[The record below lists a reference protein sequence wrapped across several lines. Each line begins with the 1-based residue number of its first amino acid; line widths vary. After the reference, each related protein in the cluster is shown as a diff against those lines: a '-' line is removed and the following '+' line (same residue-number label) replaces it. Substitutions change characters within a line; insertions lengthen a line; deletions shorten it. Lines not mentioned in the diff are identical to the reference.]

1 MTPDSPREGTPGRI
15 GSRRAGVL
23 LHPTAL
29 PGAFGGE
36 LGSEAVRF
44 LDALA
49 SAGMTVWQVLPL
61 GPAGESG
68 SPYDGSSAFAGNRR
82 LISVERL
89 AHEGLLADAGPPARR
104 ESPGEET
111 AWREEMLAQA
121 WRRFS
126 TGAPASLRDAFAEFR
141 ADPAQRPW
149 LADWTLFAALK
160 SRHGGTPWTGW
171 PAPLARRE
179 PEALAAARE
188 ELRNAVDFESFVQ
201 FLFFRQW
208 AAVRE
213 AARARGIAILG
224 DLPIYVAHD
233 SADVWAH
240 RDLFALAGDGSP
252 ISVSGVPPDYFSE
265 TGQRWG
271 TPLYR
276 WDRAAAEGFRWW
288 IDRFRANL
296 RLADAL
302 RIDHFRGFVYYWEIP
317 ARESTAAAGEWRPGP
332 GRSLFD
338 AAVAALGPLPFVA
351 EDLGVIT
358 PDVEALRDELGFPG
372 MKVLQ
377 FGFGREDDPHLPHRH
392 VPHSIA
398 YTGTHDNDTSR
409 GWFES
414 APPEERRRAAEY
426 LGATEPDVAWAFIRG
441 AFSSVAETA
450 IVPMQDVLELGSGA
464 RFNTPGRAEGNWRW
478 RLPSGSFSPELA
490 GRLRRLAALTGRA
503 PR

>member
-1 MTPDSPREGTPGRI
+1 MTSDSPRGGAPGRF
-15 GSRRAGVL
+15 GSRRAGIL

-29 PGAFGGE
+29 PGELGAE
-36 LGSEAVRF
+36 LGSEAIRF
-44 LDALA
+44 LDSLA

-61 GPAGESG
+61 GPAGERG
-68 SPYDGSSAFAGNRR
+68 SPYDGSSAFAGNRL

-89 AHEGLLADAGPPARR
+89 TEEGLLSGAPARTPSGLAGD
-104 ESPGEET
+104 EA
-111 AWREEMLAQA
+111 AWREQMLTEA
-121 WRRFS
+121 WHRFS
-126 TGAPASLRDAFAEFR
+126 TDAAAPLRGAFAEFR
-141 ADPAQRPW
+141 AGSPQQTW
-149 LADWTLFAALK
+149 LADWALFAALK
-160 SRHGGTPWTGW
+160 SRYGGSPWTDW
-171 PAPLARRE
+171 PEPLARRS

-188 ELRNAVDFESFVQ
+188 ELRSAVDFESFVQ

-208 AAVRE
+208 AAIRD
-213 AARARGIAILG
+213 AARARGITILG

-233 SADVWAH
+233 SADVWAN
-240 RDLFALAGDGSP
+240 RDLFDLAGDGSP
-252 ISVSGVPPDYFSE
+252 ISVSGVPPDYFSK

-296 RLADAL
+296 RLADAV
-302 RIDHFRGFVYYWEIP
+302 RIDHFRGFVYYWAVP

-332 GRSLFD
+332 GRALFD
-338 AAVAALGPLPFVA
+338 AARAALGPLPFVA

-358 PDVEALRDELGFPG
+358 SDVEALRDELGLAG

-377 FGFGREDDPHLPHRH
+377 FGFGRDDDPHLPHRH

-409 GWFES
+409 GWFEN
-414 APPEERRRAAEY
+414 APPEERRRAADY
-426 LGATEPDVAWAFIRG
+426 LGAKEPDVAWAFIRG

-450 IVPMQDVLELGSGA
+450 IVPMQDVLELGSRA

-490 GRLRRLAALTGRA
+490 GKLRRLALLTGRA